1 MPVTI
6 QGIISAADEGKKIFA
21 KKSKSV
27 DEKTVS
33 ASKKEALALK
43 VEAEITDGWFV
54 KPVKK
59 KSKRSVR
66 MTKPKPADRQLEDD
80 VWSILYKMGFKELN
94 EGRRCMIQLGEQSP
108 PRQIDVFAKDDETV
122 FVVECTHAQE
132 AGPKS
137 VKSLVDKI
145 NGMRED
151 VIKVIHS
158 HYGRTPR
165 LKVKWAIATR
175 NVEWRV
181 ADRKRAEESKIGVI
195 TEADIAYFDKL
206 TDLLK
211 EGARYQFLARY
222 LKGEKVEGL
231 KIEVPATR
239 GTMGGTTFYN
249 FLISPFDLLKIGY
262 ISHKT
267 SSSVNDFETYQR
279 MIKPSRLKNIA
290 KYVDEGG
297 KFPTNIV
304 INFKSRAGLQFHK
317 IQSFEDTTF
326 GKLVL
331 PGQYAAAWVIDG
343 QHRLYSFSYTRK
355 QKGRAKP
362 HVLPVLAFANLAVAD
377 EMKMFVDIN
386 CEQVRVSRGL
396 LNEIYAS
403 LHHDSDDLSE
413 RLEAQYARIALRLDE
428 MQASPIR
435 DRVITVSKDKDH
447 YRCLTLT
454 SLADGINENK
464 FLGAVS
470 GATITPGPL
479 TDLSGDLD
487 LTLEKAA
494 DVFVGYF
501 GVLAKGVHAHWML
514 GDAKGGFLCTNNGL
528 RALLR
533 LLRELI
539 TFVER
544 EDGVQLLHFDA
555 QAILKKVSPYLVP
568 VVDYFKA
575 ADVTEV
581 QAYRSRQALDGVK
594 QNCLGLMGIIGESI
608 PEFSTPEL
616 KEYLGTRD
624 KEGTNIARR
633 MVVEI
638 NEIIS
643 EDVIIRLRAHFG
655 TTKDAWW
662 WKGVPQPIRE
672 KCITQQNKD
681 NGEKESWRY
690 LSLADYPGIITN
702 NWPLFDKAYDFE
714 GGSSK
719 NKSEKVHWISKI
731 NKIRQTTVHPEKGLI
746 SKDEVKFVQDTLVLV
761 KTKILGASA
770 QVATTAA

>member
-1 MPVTI
+1 MTVAI
-6 QGIISAADEGKKIFA
+6 QGIINAADVGKKIFA
-21 KKSKSV
+21 VKSKSV

-43 VEAEITDGWFV
+43 VEGEVADGWS
-54 KPVKK
+54 VKK

-66 MTKPKPADRQLEDD
+66 MTKPKPPDRQLEDD
-80 VWSILYKMGFKELN
+80 VWCILYKMGFGELN
-94 EGRRCMIQLGEQSP
+94 EARRCMIQLGEESP

-122 FVVECTHAQE
+122 FIVECTHAAE
-132 AGPKS
+132 EGSKS
-137 VKSLVDKI
+137 VKALVDKI

-151 VIKVIHS
+151 VIKAVHS
-158 HYGRTPR
+158 HYGKKPK

-175 NVEWRV
+175 NIEWRV
-181 ADRKRAEESKIGVI
+181 ADRKRAEESKIGI
-195 TEADIAYFDKL
+195 LTEADIAYFDKL

-211 EGARYQFLARY
+211 EGARYQFLARF

-231 KIEVPATR
+231 RIEVPATR

-290 KYVDEGG
+290 RYVDDGG

-304 INFKSRAGLQFHK
+304 VNFKSRAGLQFQK
-317 IQSFEDTTF
+317 IQSFDDTTF

-343 QHRLYSFSYTRK
+343 QHRLYSFSYTKK
-355 QKGRAKP
+355 QKGKSKP
-362 HVLPVLAFANLAVAD
+362 HVLPVLAYENLPVAD

-403 LHHDSDDLSE
+403 LHHDSDDPSE

-428 MQASPIR
+428 MQSSPIR

-447 YRCLTLT
+447 HRCLTLT
-454 SLADGINENK
+454 SLTDGINENK
-464 FLGAVS
+464 FLGSATGTAV
-470 GATITPGPL
+470 IPGPL
-479 TDLSGDLD
+479 SDLTGDLD
-487 LTLEKAA
+487 QTNEKAA
-494 DVFVGYF
+494 DVFSGYLKVIAE
-501 GVLAKGVHAHWML
+501 GVPAHWQL

-539 TFVER
+539 SFIEHK
-544 EDGVQLLHFDA
+544 DGIQLLHSDA
-555 QAILKKVSPYLVP
+555 PAILKKVSPYLVP
-568 VVDYFKA
+568 VVEYFQL
-575 ADVTEV
+575 ADAGDV

-594 QNCLGLMGIIGESI
+594 QNCLGLMGIIAESI
-608 PEFSTPEL
+608 SEFSTTEL
-616 KEYLGTRD
+616 REYLGTRD

-638 NEIIS
+638 NEILYN
-643 EDVIIRLRAHFG
+643 DVINRLKEHFG
-655 TTKDAWW
+655 TKKDNWW

-672 KCITQQNKD
+672 KCVTQQNRD
-681 NGEKESWRY
+681 NGEKDSWQY
-690 LSLADYPGIITN
+690 LSLADYPGIITH
-702 NWPLFDKAYDFE
+702 NWPLFEKAYDFE
-714 GGSSK
+714 GGSKK
-719 NKSEKVHWISKI
+719 NKTEKVHWISQV
-731 NKIRQTTVHPEKGLI
+731 NKIRQTTSHPEKGLI
-746 SKDEVKFVQDTLVLV
+746 SKDEVKFVKDTLVLV
-761 KTKILGASA
+761 KTKILGAA
-770 QVATTAA
+770 VEVTTAA